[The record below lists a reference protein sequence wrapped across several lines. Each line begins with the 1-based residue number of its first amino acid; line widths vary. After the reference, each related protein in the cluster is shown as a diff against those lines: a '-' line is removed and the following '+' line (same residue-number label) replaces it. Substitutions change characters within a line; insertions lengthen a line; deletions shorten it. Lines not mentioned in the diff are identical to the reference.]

1 KENLQGALVAKK
13 SRARADDLAN
23 RAAIELRRLE
33 LAEKTLKSQLA
44 VQEAEV
50 SRLRTTNQLRR
61 EQLEKLK
68 VRAGIKG
75 KLQGGPVEGGS
86 PLAAGAHLA
95 ARPTAARVAAPGRLK
110 AELRIPETQTRDI
123 EIGQLASIDT
133 RNGFVP

>member
-33 LAEKTLKSQLA
+33 LAENTLQSPVA

-68 VRAGIKG
+68 VRAAIKG
-75 KLQGGPVEGGS
+75 KLQVVPVEVGS
-86 PLAAGAHLA
+86 QLAAGANV
-95 ARPTAARVAAPGRLK
+95 ARVADPRRPQAAPRV
-110 AELRIPETQTRDI
+110 PQT
-123 EIGQLASIDT
+123 
-133 RNGFVP
+133 P